1 MKRLRD
7 PAARMR
13 SIPRLVALGVA
24 LAVPCD
30 ASAYDDRGQS
40 PDMAAWEVF
49 TQAVAPSGAG
59 ELEFETWSSNDDLY
73 SKSAPQWPA
82 VRAPPVAAPCK
93 RTFDRHAA
101 NAVGFPDDA

>member
-24 LAVPCD
+24 LAVPRG

-59 ELEFETWSSNDDLY
+59 ELDFETWASNDDLY
-73 SKSAPQWPA
+73 AKSPPQWPA
-82 VRAPPVAAPCK
+82 VGAPRVAAPCK
-93 RTFDRHAA
+93 QTLAR
-101 NAVGFPDDA
+101 DAGKRCR